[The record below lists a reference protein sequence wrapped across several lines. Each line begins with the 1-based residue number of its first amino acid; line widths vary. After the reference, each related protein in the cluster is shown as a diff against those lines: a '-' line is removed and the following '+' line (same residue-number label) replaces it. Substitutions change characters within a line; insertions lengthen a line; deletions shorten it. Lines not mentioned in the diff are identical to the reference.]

1 MKRALI
7 ISLALLGAWFFL
19 DMTGLYFGDVYLVA
33 RSYADDWIFL
43 LAYAIC
49 LLSFFLFEKVGK
61 YVLDV
66 WLFLWFMTQ
75 FFFHWLFTFNGR
87 GAEKIE
93 YFSGSIKLIEIQNV
107 YIPDLYHIV
116 LHVLILLSLLLLN
129 IYIFQ
134 SRKKRVAK

>member
-1 MKRALI
+1 
-7 ISLALLGAWFFL
+7 
-19 DMTGLYFGDVYLVA
+19 
-33 RSYADDWIFL
+33 
-43 LAYAIC
+43 
-49 LLSFFLFEKVGK
+49 
-61 YVLDV
+61 
-66 WLFLWFMTQ
+66 MTQ

-116 LHVLILLSLLLLN
+116 LHILILLSLVLLN